1 MSKKTFIIFS
11 IFICPL
17 FSIAQIKDLDYF
29 LNNAIAN
36 SPLLNES
43 RNNILIAGV
52 DSALIVAA
60 NKYQIT
66 GNGNAYYAPIIN
78 NWGYDKVITNGQ
90 QLAALIV
97 LNKQV
102 YNKRNL
108 SLQFADLQIQKDSLR
123 INSLINEQDL
133 KKNIIAQYITVY
145 SDQLQINFND
155 ELHSL
160 LQKQEIILKK
170 LTQQNL
176 YRQVDYLSFL
186 VTVQQQNL
194 TRQQLEIQHKNDFS
208 LLNYLAGI
216 IDTATVTLEEPRLTV
231 IRTIIADSSAFFLK
245 YKVDSMRLINSKA
258 LIDLG
263 YKPKV
268 SLFADAGYQSSF
280 DITPYKNFGTNI
292 GINFTIP
299 IYDGRQRRLQY
310 TRLGIEE
317 RTRQKNRDFFER
329 QYHQQIAQLQQQL
342 SLLETLGS
350 SINEQIK
357 FLETLIEANGKL
369 LETGDVK
376 MTDYILA
383 LNNYITAKN
392 LLVQNKVSRYQIINQ
407 LNYWNK

>member
-1 MSKKTFIIFS
+1 MSIMRFIFFFAFFIPFFS
-11 IFICPL
+11 F
-17 FSIAQIKDLDYF
+17 AQSQNLDYF

-78 NWGYDKVITNGQ
+78 GWGYDKAITNGQ
-90 QLAALIV
+90 QLSALIA

-108 SLQFADLQIQKDSLR
+108 SLAFADLQIQKDSLR
-123 INSLINEQDL
+123 INSVITEQDL
-133 KKNIIAQYITVY
+133 KKSIIAQYITVY
-145 SDQLQINFND
+145 SDQLQISFND
-155 ELHSL
+155 ELYNL
-160 LQKQEIILKK
+160 LQRQEIILKK
-170 LTQQNL
+170 LTQQNV

-194 TRQQLEIQHKNDFS
+194 ARQQLEIQHKNDFS

-216 IDTATVTLEEPRLTV
+216 IDTTTVILEEPQLKV

-245 YKVDSMRLINSKA
+245 YKIDSLRLINSRA

-263 YKPKV
+263 YRPKV

-280 DITPYKNFGTNI
+280 DVNPYKNFGTNI

-299 IYDGRQRRLQY
+299 IYDGRQRKLQY

-317 RTRQKNRDFFER
+317 RTRQKNRDFFQH
-329 QYHQQIAQLQQQL
+329 QYYQQIGQLQQQL
-342 SLLETLGS
+342 SLIQSLEY
-350 SINEQIK
+350 SINEQIR

-369 LETGDVK
+369 LETGDIK
-376 MTDYILA
+376 ITDYILA